1 MSLIICKNKVSRDE
15 LINMSTPKPD
25 GRWHPI
31 SHHTLAKLT
40 YDALIAEGYEI
51 VEEDHGVA
59 RQCKK
64 DPELWQRYFGGFAL
78 TREDVAGST
87 RRVVCGIR
95 NSLDKSFA
103 AALVIG
109 NHMMVCEN
117 LDFNAEIKIA
127 RKHTTNI
134 MRDLPDLI
142 RSHVGVICKHWM
154 NMENRIAAYKDKVV
168 SEQKAVMALT
178 HLVDIESLTSRDLY
192 PAITLFRDPAKGARA
207 MIDKEDF
214 RDDAGDIDVNAYN
227 AAVEERKAAF
237 LAEFG
242 TLNGLRNG
250 NLWSL
255 YNAFTY
261 VMKGSDLS
269 QLPSRTMAAQAY
281 FDSLCGFTPD
291 PISVEV
297 NEAPLTPQNVQA
309 EEANKGVSEAAED
322 DGENTDGGAEYF
334 ADLSDGE

>member
-1 MSLIICKNKVSRDE
+1 MSLIICKNKVSVDQLAE
-15 LINMSTPKPD
+15 MTTPPES
-25 GRWHPI
+25 GRWKPI
-31 SHHTLAKLT
+31 SHHNLASLT
-40 YDALIAEGYEI
+40 REAILAEGYEI
-51 VEEDHGVA
+51 VEEEHGVA
-59 RQCKK
+59 RQDKE
-64 DPELWQRYFGGFAL
+64 DSELWYRYFGGFAL

-134 MRDLPDLI
+134 MRDLPGMI
-142 RSHVGVICKHWM
+142 RENVGVIFQHWM
-154 NMENRIAAYKDKVV
+154 NMERRIEAYKSKQV
-168 SEQKAVMALT
+168 SEKAAIAHLV
-178 HLVDIESLTSRDLY
+178 HLVDVESLPSRDLY
-192 PAITLFRDPAKGARA
+192 AAIELFRNPAGGAKA
-207 MIDKEDF
+207 MIDK
-214 RDDAGDIDVNAYN
+214 DDYETEEAYN
-227 AAVEERKAAF
+227 QAVEDRKAAF

-269 QLPSRTMAAQAY
+269 KLPQRTMMAQSY
-281 FDSLCGFTPD
+281 FDTIAEYTPS
-291 PISVEV
+291 PISREV
-297 NEAPLTPQNVQA
+297 NEAPEIPHQEQA
-309 EEANKGVSEAAED
+309 DAANEGVSEESSND
-322 DGENTDGGAEYF
+322 EYI